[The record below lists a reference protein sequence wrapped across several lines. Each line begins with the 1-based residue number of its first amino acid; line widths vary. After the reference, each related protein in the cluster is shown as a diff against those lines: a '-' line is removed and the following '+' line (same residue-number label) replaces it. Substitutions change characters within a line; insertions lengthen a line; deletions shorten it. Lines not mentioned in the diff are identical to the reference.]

1 MNANA
6 DLPSPAPAG
15 GGHRAAPYAHDR
27 SSVER
32 IMLQVCLALT
42 PATLY
47 GLYLFGLPAILT
59 FLCIVLAAIAT
70 EALCLWLQGQSLWR
84 LKDASALLT
93 GWLLAMS
100 MPPWCPWWLSAS
112 GAFFAIAIGKHLY
125 GGIGQNVFNPAML
138 ARVALLISFPVQ
150 MTTWVQVMPL
160 GSDIAPGLS
169 QSLAIFFG
177 EQGIPDGFTGAT
189 LLGASKAAAKA
200 MTEQVALQNAPH
212 GIRVNCIQPGLMN
225 TPMAVDARMDA
236 WNMTRE
242 EVVAM
247 RDAKVP
253 LGGKMGTAWDV
264 ANAALFLVS
273 DEARF
278 ITGVTLM
285 VDGGAHCRIG

>member
-1 MNANA
+1 MTQDGSEVSKGVLRLDGQAAIVVGGGQTPGQTIGNGRATAITYARAGARVLVA
-6 DLPSPAPAG
+6 DRDLDAAAATVAEITAEGGEAVPFRADVTDEGDIAAMVADACERWERLDILHNNVGISVAG
-15 GGHRAAPYAHDR
+15 GDAEISKIEGDAFD
-27 SSVER
+27 R
-32 IMLQVCLALT
+32 IM
-42 PATLY
+42 
-47 GLYLFGLPAILT
+47 AINLKSM
-59 FLCIVLAAIAT
+59 VLAIKH
-70 EALCLWLQGQSLWR
+70 ALPVMRGQQSGNIVNISSTAAHE
-84 LKDASALLT
+84 DY
-93 GWLLAMS
+93 
-100 MPPWCPWWLSAS
+100 PWVTY
-112 GAFFAIAIGKHLY
+112 K
-125 GGIGQNVFNPAML
+125 
-138 ARVALLISFPVQ
+138 
-150 MTTWVQVMPL
+150 
-160 GSDIAPGLS
+160 
-169 QSLAIFFG
+169 
-177 EQGIPDGFTGAT
+177 
-189 LLGASKAAAKA
+189 ASKAAAKA

-236 WNMTRE
+236 WDMTRE

>member
-1 MNANA
+1 MTQDGSGVSNGVLRLDGQAAIVVGGGQTPGQTIGNGRATAITYARAGARVLVA
-6 DLPSPAPAG
+6 DRDLDAAAATVAEITAEGNEAVPFRADVTHEADIAAMVADACDRWERLDILHNNVGISVAG
-15 GGHRAAPYAHDR
+15 GDAEISKIEGEAFD
-27 SSVER
+27 R
-32 IMLQVCLALT
+32 IM
-42 PATLY
+42 
-47 GLYLFGLPAILT
+47 AINLKSM
-59 FLCIVLAAIAT
+59 VLAIKH
-70 EALCLWLQGQSLWR
+70 ALPVMRGQQSGNIINISSTAAHE
-84 LKDASALLT
+84 DY
-93 GWLLAMS
+93 
-100 MPPWCPWWLSAS
+100 PWVTY
-112 GAFFAIAIGKHLY
+112 K
-125 GGIGQNVFNPAML
+125 
-138 ARVALLISFPVQ
+138 
-150 MTTWVQVMPL
+150 
-160 GSDIAPGLS
+160 
-169 QSLAIFFG
+169 
-177 EQGIPDGFTGAT
+177 
-189 LLGASKAAAKA
+189 ASKAAAKA

>member
-1 MNANA
+1 MTQDRSEVSKAVLRLDGQAAIVVGGGQTPGQTIGNGRATAITYARAGARVLVA
-6 DLPSPAPAG
+6 DRDLDAAAATVAEITAEGGDAVPFRADVTDEADIAAMVADACDRWGRLDILHNNVGISVAG
-15 GGHRAAPYAHDR
+15 GDAEISKIEGEAFD
-27 SSVER
+27 R
-32 IMLQVCLALT
+32 IM
-42 PATLY
+42 
-47 GLYLFGLPAILT
+47 AINLKSM
-59 FLCIVLAAIAT
+59 VLAIKH
-70 EALCLWLQGQSLWR
+70 ALPVMRGQQSGNIVNISSTAAHE
-84 LKDASALLT
+84 DY
-93 GWLLAMS
+93 
-100 MPPWCPWWLSAS
+100 PWVTY
-112 GAFFAIAIGKHLY
+112 K
-125 GGIGQNVFNPAML
+125 
-138 ARVALLISFPVQ
+138 
-150 MTTWVQVMPL
+150 
-160 GSDIAPGLS
+160 
-169 QSLAIFFG
+169 
-177 EQGIPDGFTGAT
+177 
-189 LLGASKAAAKA
+189 ASKAAAKA

>member
-1 MNANA
+1 MTQDGSEGSKDVLRLDGQAAIVVGGGQTPGQTIGNGRATAITYARAGARVLVA
-6 DLPSPAPAG
+6 DRDLDAAAATVAEITAEGGDAVPFRADVTDEADIAAMVADACDRWERLDILHNNVGISVAG
-15 GGHRAAPYAHDR
+15 GDAEISKIEGEAFD
-27 SSVER
+27 R
-32 IMLQVCLALT
+32 IM
-42 PATLY
+42 
-47 GLYLFGLPAILT
+47 AINLKSM
-59 FLCIVLAAIAT
+59 VLAIKH
-70 EALCLWLQGQSLWR
+70 ALPVMRGQQSGNIVNISSTAAHE
-84 LKDASALLT
+84 DY
-93 GWLLAMS
+93 
-100 MPPWCPWWLSAS
+100 PWVTY
-112 GAFFAIAIGKHLY
+112 K
-125 GGIGQNVFNPAML
+125 
-138 ARVALLISFPVQ
+138 
-150 MTTWVQVMPL
+150 
-160 GSDIAPGLS
+160 
-169 QSLAIFFG
+169 
-177 EQGIPDGFTGAT
+177 
-189 LLGASKAAAKA
+189 ASKAAAKA

-236 WNMTRE
+236 WNMNRE

>member
-1 MNANA
+1 MTQDRSEVLKGVLRLDGQAAIVVGGGQTPGQTIGNGRATAITYARAGAHVLVA
-6 DLPSPAPAG
+6 DRNLDAAAATVAEITAEGGDAVPFRADVTDEADIAAMVADACDRWERLDILHNNVGISVAG
-15 GGHRAAPYAHDR
+15 GDAEISKIESEAFD
-27 SSVER
+27 R
-32 IMLQVCLALT
+32 IM
-42 PATLY
+42 
-47 GLYLFGLPAILT
+47 AINLKSM
-59 FLCIVLAAIAT
+59 VLAIKH
-70 EALCLWLQGQSLWR
+70 ALPVMRGQQSGNIINISSTAAHE
-84 LKDASALLT
+84 DY
-93 GWLLAMS
+93 
-100 MPPWCPWWLSAS
+100 PWVTY
-112 GAFFAIAIGKHLY
+112 K
-125 GGIGQNVFNPAML
+125 
-138 ARVALLISFPVQ
+138 
-150 MTTWVQVMPL
+150 
-160 GSDIAPGLS
+160 
-169 QSLAIFFG
+169 
-177 EQGIPDGFTGAT
+177 
-189 LLGASKAAAKA
+189 ASKAAAKA

>member
-1 MNANA
+1 MTQDRSEVSKAVLRLDGQAAIVVGGGQTPGQTIGNGRATAITYARAGARVLVA
-6 DLPSPAPAG
+6 DRDLDAAAATVAEITAEGGEAVPFRADVTDEADIAAMVADACDRWERLDILHNNVGISVAG
-15 GGHRAAPYAHDR
+15 GDAEISKIEGEAFD
-27 SSVER
+27 R
-32 IMLQVCLALT
+32 IM
-42 PATLY
+42 
-47 GLYLFGLPAILT
+47 AINLKSM
-59 FLCIVLAAIAT
+59 VLAIKH
-70 EALCLWLQGQSLWR
+70 ALPVMRGQQSGNIINISSTAAHE
-84 LKDASALLT
+84 DY
-93 GWLLAMS
+93 
-100 MPPWCPWWLSAS
+100 PWVTY
-112 GAFFAIAIGKHLY
+112 K
-125 GGIGQNVFNPAML
+125 
-138 ARVALLISFPVQ
+138 
-150 MTTWVQVMPL
+150 
-160 GSDIAPGLS
+160 
-169 QSLAIFFG
+169 
-177 EQGIPDGFTGAT
+177 
-189 LLGASKAAAKA
+189 ASKAAAKA

-236 WNMTRE
+236 WDMTRE

>member
-1 MNANA
+1 MTQDGSEVGVLRLDGQAAIVVGGGQTPGQTIGNGRATAITYARAGARVLVA
-6 DLPSPAPAG
+6 DRDLDAAAATVAEITAEGGDAVPFRADVTDEADIAAMVADACDRWGRLDILHNNVGISVAG
-15 GGHRAAPYAHDR
+15 GDAEISKIEGEAFD
-27 SSVER
+27 R
-32 IMLQVCLALT
+32 IM
-42 PATLY
+42 
-47 GLYLFGLPAILT
+47 AINLKSM
-59 FLCIVLAAIAT
+59 VLAIKH
-70 EALCLWLQGQSLWR
+70 ALPVMRGQQSGNIVNISSTAAHE
-84 LKDASALLT
+84 DY
-93 GWLLAMS
+93 
-100 MPPWCPWWLSAS
+100 PWVTY
-112 GAFFAIAIGKHLY
+112 K
-125 GGIGQNVFNPAML
+125 
-138 ARVALLISFPVQ
+138 
-150 MTTWVQVMPL
+150 
-160 GSDIAPGLS
+160 
-169 QSLAIFFG
+169 
-177 EQGIPDGFTGAT
+177 
-189 LLGASKAAAKA
+189 ASKAAAKA

>member
-1 MNANA
+1 MTQDRSEVSKAVLRLDGQAAIVVGGGQTPGQTIGNGRATAVTYARAGARVLVA
-6 DLPSPAPAG
+6 DRDLDAAAATVAEITAEGGDAVPFRADVTDEADIAAMVADACDRWGRLDILHNNVGISVAG
-15 GGHRAAPYAHDR
+15 GDAEISKIEGEAFD
-27 SSVER
+27 R
-32 IMLQVCLALT
+32 IM
-42 PATLY
+42 
-47 GLYLFGLPAILT
+47 AINLKSM
-59 FLCIVLAAIAT
+59 VLAIKH
-70 EALCLWLQGQSLWR
+70 ALPVMRDQQSGNIINISST
-84 LKDASALLT
+84 AAHEEY
-93 GWLLAMS
+93 
-100 MPPWCPWWLSAS
+100 PWVTY
-112 GAFFAIAIGKHLY
+112 K
-125 GGIGQNVFNPAML
+125 
-138 ARVALLISFPVQ
+138 
-150 MTTWVQVMPL
+150 
-160 GSDIAPGLS
+160 
-169 QSLAIFFG
+169 
-177 EQGIPDGFTGAT
+177 
-189 LLGASKAAAKA
+189 ASKAAAKA

-236 WNMTRE
+236 WDMTRE

>member
-1 MNANA
+1 MTQDISEVSKAVLRLDGQAAIVVGGGQTPGQTIGNGRATAITYARAGARVLVA
-6 DLPSPAPAG
+6 DRDLDAAAATVAEITAEGGDAVPFRADVTDEADIAAMVADACDRWGRLDILHNNVGISVAG
-15 GGHRAAPYAHDR
+15 GDAEISKIEGEAFD
-27 SSVER
+27 R
-32 IMLQVCLALT
+32 IM
-42 PATLY
+42 
-47 GLYLFGLPAILT
+47 AINLKSM
-59 FLCIVLAAIAT
+59 VLAIKH
-70 EALCLWLQGQSLWR
+70 ALPVMRGQQSGNIVNISSTAAHE
-84 LKDASALLT
+84 DY
-93 GWLLAMS
+93 
-100 MPPWCPWWLSAS
+100 PWVTY
-112 GAFFAIAIGKHLY
+112 K
-125 GGIGQNVFNPAML
+125 
-138 ARVALLISFPVQ
+138 
-150 MTTWVQVMPL
+150 
-160 GSDIAPGLS
+160 
-169 QSLAIFFG
+169 
-177 EQGIPDGFTGAT
+177 
-189 LLGASKAAAKA
+189 ASKAAAKA

-236 WNMTRE
+236 WDMTRE

>member
-1 MNANA
+1 MTQDRSEVSKAVLRLDGQAAIVVGGGQTPGQTIGNGRATAITYARAGARVLVA
-6 DLPSPAPAG
+6 DRDLDAAAATVAEITAEGGDAVPFRADVTDEADIAAMVADACDRWGRLDILHNNVGISVAG
-15 GGHRAAPYAHDR
+15 GDAEISKIEGEAFD
-27 SSVER
+27 R
-32 IMLQVCLALT
+32 IM
-42 PATLY
+42 
-47 GLYLFGLPAILT
+47 AINLKSM
-59 FLCIVLAAIAT
+59 VLAIKH
-70 EALCLWLQGQSLWR
+70 ALPVMRGQQSGNIINISSTAAHE
-84 LKDASALLT
+84 DY
-93 GWLLAMS
+93 
-100 MPPWCPWWLSAS
+100 PWVTY
-112 GAFFAIAIGKHLY
+112 K
-125 GGIGQNVFNPAML
+125 
-138 ARVALLISFPVQ
+138 
-150 MTTWVQVMPL
+150 
-160 GSDIAPGLS
+160 
-169 QSLAIFFG
+169 
-177 EQGIPDGFTGAT
+177 
-189 LLGASKAAAKA
+189 ASKAAAKA

>member
-1 MNANA
+1 MTQDRSEVSKGVLRLDGQAAIVVGGGQTPGQTIGNGRATAITYARAGARVLVADRDLDAAAATVAEITAEGGDAVPFRADVTDEADIAAMVANA
-6 DLPSPAPAG
+6 CDRWGRLDILHNNVGISVAG
-15 GGHRAAPYAHDR
+15 GDAEISKIEGEAFD
-27 SSVER
+27 R
-32 IMLQVCLALT
+32 IM
-42 PATLY
+42 
-47 GLYLFGLPAILT
+47 AINLKSM
-59 FLCIVLAAIAT
+59 VLAIKH
-70 EALCLWLQGQSLWR
+70 ALPVMRGQQSGNIVNISSTAAHE
-84 LKDASALLT
+84 DY
-93 GWLLAMS
+93 
-100 MPPWCPWWLSAS
+100 PWVTY
-112 GAFFAIAIGKHLY
+112 K
-125 GGIGQNVFNPAML
+125 
-138 ARVALLISFPVQ
+138 
-150 MTTWVQVMPL
+150 
-160 GSDIAPGLS
+160 
-169 QSLAIFFG
+169 
-177 EQGIPDGFTGAT
+177 
-189 LLGASKAAAKA
+189 ASKAAAKA

-236 WNMTRE
+236 WDMTRE

>member
-1 MNANA
+1 MTQDRSEVSKAVLRLDGQAAIVVGGGQTPGQTIGNGRATAITYARAGARVLVA
-6 DLPSPAPAG
+6 DRDLDAAAATVAEITAEGGDAVPFRADVTDEADIAAMVADACDRWGRLDILHNNVGISVAG
-15 GGHRAAPYAHDR
+15 GDAEISKIEGEAFD
-27 SSVER
+27 R
-32 IMLQVCLALT
+32 IM
-42 PATLY
+42 
-47 GLYLFGLPAILT
+47 AINLKSM
-59 FLCIVLAAIAT
+59 VLAIKH
-70 EALCLWLQGQSLWR
+70 ALPVMRGQQSGNIINISSTAAHE
-84 LKDASALLT
+84 DY
-93 GWLLAMS
+93 
-100 MPPWCPWWLSAS
+100 PWVTY
-112 GAFFAIAIGKHLY
+112 K
-125 GGIGQNVFNPAML
+125 
-138 ARVALLISFPVQ
+138 
-150 MTTWVQVMPL
+150 
-160 GSDIAPGLS
+160 
-169 QSLAIFFG
+169 
-177 EQGIPDGFTGAT
+177 
-189 LLGASKAAAKA
+189 ASKAAAKA

-273 DEARF
+273 EEARF

>member
-1 MNANA
+1 MTQDRSEVSKAVLRLDGQAAIVVGGGQTPGQTIGNGRATAITYARAGARVLVA
-6 DLPSPAPAG
+6 DRDLDAAAATVEEITAEGGDAVPFRADVTDEADIAAMVADACDRWGRLDILHNNVGISVAG
-15 GGHRAAPYAHDR
+15 GDAEISKIEGEAFD
-27 SSVER
+27 R
-32 IMLQVCLALT
+32 IM
-42 PATLY
+42 
-47 GLYLFGLPAILT
+47 AINLKSM
-59 FLCIVLAAIAT
+59 VLAIKH
-70 EALCLWLQGQSLWR
+70 ALPVMRGQQSGNIVNISSTAAHE
-84 LKDASALLT
+84 DY
-93 GWLLAMS
+93 
-100 MPPWCPWWLSAS
+100 PWVTY
-112 GAFFAIAIGKHLY
+112 K
-125 GGIGQNVFNPAML
+125 
-138 ARVALLISFPVQ
+138 
-150 MTTWVQVMPL
+150 
-160 GSDIAPGLS
+160 
-169 QSLAIFFG
+169 
-177 EQGIPDGFTGAT
+177 
-189 LLGASKAAAKA
+189 ASKAAAKA

-236 WNMTRE
+236 WDMTRE

>member
-1 MNANA
+1 MTQYGSEVSKGILRLDGQAAIVVGGGQTPGQTIGNGRATAITYARAGARVLVA
-6 DLPSPAPAG
+6 DRDLDAAAATVAEITAEGGDAVPFRADVTHEADIAAMVADACDRWERLDILHNNVGISVAG
-15 GGHRAAPYAHDR
+15 GDAEISKIEGEAFD
-27 SSVER
+27 R
-32 IMLQVCLALT
+32 IM
-42 PATLY
+42 
-47 GLYLFGLPAILT
+47 AINLKSM
-59 FLCIVLAAIAT
+59 VLAIKH
-70 EALCLWLQGQSLWR
+70 ALPVMRGQQSGNIINISSTAAHE
-84 LKDASALLT
+84 DY
-93 GWLLAMS
+93 
-100 MPPWCPWWLSAS
+100 PWVTY
-112 GAFFAIAIGKHLY
+112 K
-125 GGIGQNVFNPAML
+125 
-138 ARVALLISFPVQ
+138 
-150 MTTWVQVMPL
+150 
-160 GSDIAPGLS
+160 
-169 QSLAIFFG
+169 
-177 EQGIPDGFTGAT
+177 
-189 LLGASKAAAKA
+189 ASKAAAKA

>member
-1 MNANA
+1 MTQNRSEVSKGGLRLDGQAAIVVGGGQTPGQTIGNGRATAITYARAGARVLVA
-6 DLPSPAPAG
+6 DRDLDAAAATVAEITAEGGEAFPFRADVTDEADIAAMIADACDRWGRLDILHNNVGISVAG
-15 GGHRAAPYAHDR
+15 GDAEISKIEGEAFD
-27 SSVER
+27 R
-32 IMLQVCLALT
+32 IM
-42 PATLY
+42 
-47 GLYLFGLPAILT
+47 AINLKSM
-59 FLCIVLAAIAT
+59 VLAIKH
-70 EALCLWLQGQSLWR
+70 ALPVMRDQQSGNIINISST
-84 LKDASALLT
+84 AAHEEY
-93 GWLLAMS
+93 
-100 MPPWCPWWLSAS
+100 PWVTY
-112 GAFFAIAIGKHLY
+112 K
-125 GGIGQNVFNPAML
+125 
-138 ARVALLISFPVQ
+138 
-150 MTTWVQVMPL
+150 
-160 GSDIAPGLS
+160 
-169 QSLAIFFG
+169 
-177 EQGIPDGFTGAT
+177 
-189 LLGASKAAAKA
+189 ASKAAAKA

-273 DEARF
+273 EEARF

>member
-1 MNANA
+1 MTQDRSEVLKSVLRLDGQAAIVVGGGQTPGQTIGNGRATAITYARAGARVLVA
-6 DLPSPAPAG
+6 DRDLDAAAATVAEITAEGGEAFPFRADVTDEADIAAMIADACDRWGRLDILHNNVGISVAG
-15 GGHRAAPYAHDR
+15 GDAEISKIEGEAFD
-27 SSVER
+27 R
-32 IMLQVCLALT
+32 IM
-42 PATLY
+42 
-47 GLYLFGLPAILT
+47 AINLKSM
-59 FLCIVLAAIAT
+59 VLAIKH
-70 EALCLWLQGQSLWR
+70 ALPVMRDQQSGNIINISST
-84 LKDASALLT
+84 AAHEEY
-93 GWLLAMS
+93 
-100 MPPWCPWWLSAS
+100 PWVTY
-112 GAFFAIAIGKHLY
+112 K
-125 GGIGQNVFNPAML
+125 
-138 ARVALLISFPVQ
+138 
-150 MTTWVQVMPL
+150 
-160 GSDIAPGLS
+160 
-169 QSLAIFFG
+169 
-177 EQGIPDGFTGAT
+177 
-189 LLGASKAAAKA
+189 ASKAAAKA

-236 WNMTRE
+236 WNMTRD

>member
-1 MNANA
+1 MTQDRSEVSKGVLRLDGQAAIVVGGGQTPGQTIGNGRATAITYARAGARVLVA
-6 DLPSPAPAG
+6 DRDLDAAAATVAEITAEGGEAVPFRADVTDEADIAAMVADVCDRWARLDILHNNVGISVAG
-15 GGHRAAPYAHDR
+15 GDAEISKIEGEAFD
-27 SSVER
+27 R
-32 IMLQVCLALT
+32 IM
-42 PATLY
+42 
-47 GLYLFGLPAILT
+47 AINLKSM
-59 FLCIVLAAIAT
+59 VLAIKH
-70 EALCLWLQGQSLWR
+70 ALPVMRGQQSGNIVNISSTAAHE
-84 LKDASALLT
+84 DY
-93 GWLLAMS
+93 
-100 MPPWCPWWLSAS
+100 PWVTY
-112 GAFFAIAIGKHLY
+112 K
-125 GGIGQNVFNPAML
+125 
-138 ARVALLISFPVQ
+138 
-150 MTTWVQVMPL
+150 
-160 GSDIAPGLS
+160 
-169 QSLAIFFG
+169 
-177 EQGIPDGFTGAT
+177 
-189 LLGASKAAAKA
+189 ASKAAAKA

-236 WNMTRE
+236 WDMTRE

>member
-1 MNANA
+1 MTQDRSEVSKAVLRLDGQAAIVVGGGQTPGQTIGNGRATAVTYARAGARVLVA
-6 DLPSPAPAG
+6 DRDLDAAAATVAEITAEGGDAVPFRADVTDEADIAAMVADACDRWGRLDILHNNVGISVAG
-15 GGHRAAPYAHDR
+15 GDAEISKIEGEAFD
-27 SSVER
+27 R
-32 IMLQVCLALT
+32 IM
-42 PATLY
+42 
-47 GLYLFGLPAILT
+47 AINLKSM
-59 FLCIVLAAIAT
+59 VLAIKH
-70 EALCLWLQGQSLWR
+70 ALPVMRDQQSGNIINISST
-84 LKDASALLT
+84 AAHEEY
-93 GWLLAMS
+93 
-100 MPPWCPWWLSAS
+100 PWVTY
-112 GAFFAIAIGKHLY
+112 K
-125 GGIGQNVFNPAML
+125 
-138 ARVALLISFPVQ
+138 
-150 MTTWVQVMPL
+150 
-160 GSDIAPGLS
+160 
-169 QSLAIFFG
+169 
-177 EQGIPDGFTGAT
+177 
-189 LLGASKAAAKA
+189 ASKAAAKA

-273 DEARF
+273 EEARF

>member
-1 MNANA
+1 MTQDRSEVSKAVLRLDGQAAIVVGGGQTPGQTIGNGRATAITYARAGARVLVA
-6 DLPSPAPAG
+6 DRDLDAAAATVAEITAEGGDAVPFRADVTDEADIAAMVADACDRWERLDILHNNVGISVAG
-15 GGHRAAPYAHDR
+15 GDAEISKIEGEAFD
-27 SSVER
+27 R
-32 IMLQVCLALT
+32 IM
-42 PATLY
+42 
-47 GLYLFGLPAILT
+47 AINLKSM
-59 FLCIVLAAIAT
+59 VLAIKH
-70 EALCLWLQGQSLWR
+70 ALPVMRGQQSGNIVNISSTAAHE
-84 LKDASALLT
+84 DY
-93 GWLLAMS
+93 
-100 MPPWCPWWLSAS
+100 PWVTY
-112 GAFFAIAIGKHLY
+112 K
-125 GGIGQNVFNPAML
+125 
-138 ARVALLISFPVQ
+138 
-150 MTTWVQVMPL
+150 
-160 GSDIAPGLS
+160 
-169 QSLAIFFG
+169 
-177 EQGIPDGFTGAT
+177 
-189 LLGASKAAAKA
+189 ASKAAAKA

>member
-1 MNANA
+1 MTQDRSEVSKAVLRLDGQAAIVVGGGQTPGQTIGNGRATAITYARAGARVLVA
-6 DLPSPAPAG
+6 DRDLDAAAATVAVITAEGGDAVPFRADVTDEADIAAMVADACDRWGRLDILHNNVGISVAG
-15 GGHRAAPYAHDR
+15 GDAEISKIEGEAFD
-27 SSVER
+27 R
-32 IMLQVCLALT
+32 IM
-42 PATLY
+42 
-47 GLYLFGLPAILT
+47 AINLKSM
-59 FLCIVLAAIAT
+59 VLAIKH
-70 EALCLWLQGQSLWR
+70 ALPVMRGQQSGNIVNISSTAAHE
-84 LKDASALLT
+84 DY
-93 GWLLAMS
+93 
-100 MPPWCPWWLSAS
+100 PWVTY
-112 GAFFAIAIGKHLY
+112 K
-125 GGIGQNVFNPAML
+125 
-138 ARVALLISFPVQ
+138 
-150 MTTWVQVMPL
+150 
-160 GSDIAPGLS
+160 
-169 QSLAIFFG
+169 
-177 EQGIPDGFTGAT
+177 
-189 LLGASKAAAKA
+189 ASKAAAKA

-236 WNMTRE
+236 WDMTRE

>member
-1 MNANA
+1 MTQDRREVSKGVLRLDGQAAIDVGGGQTPGQTIGNGRATAITYARAGARVLVA
-6 DLPSPAPAG
+6 DRDLDAAAATVAEITAEGGDAVPFRADVTDEADIAAMVADACDRWGRLDILHNNVGISVAG
-15 GGHRAAPYAHDR
+15 GDAEISKIEGEAFD
-27 SSVER
+27 R
-32 IMLQVCLALT
+32 IM
-42 PATLY
+42 
-47 GLYLFGLPAILT
+47 AINLKSM
-59 FLCIVLAAIAT
+59 VLAIKH
-70 EALCLWLQGQSLWR
+70 ALPVMRGQQSGNIVNISSTAAHE
-84 LKDASALLT
+84 DY
-93 GWLLAMS
+93 
-100 MPPWCPWWLSAS
+100 PWVTY
-112 GAFFAIAIGKHLY
+112 K
-125 GGIGQNVFNPAML
+125 
-138 ARVALLISFPVQ
+138 
-150 MTTWVQVMPL
+150 
-160 GSDIAPGLS
+160 
-169 QSLAIFFG
+169 
-177 EQGIPDGFTGAT
+177 
-189 LLGASKAAAKA
+189 ASKAAAKA

-236 WNMTRE
+236 WDMTRE

>member
-1 MNANA
+1 MTQDRSEVLKGVLRLDGQAAIVVGGGQTPGQTIGNGRATAITYARAGAHVLVA
-6 DLPSPAPAG
+6 DRNLDAAAATVAEITAEGGEAVPFRADVTDEADIAAMVADACDRWERLDILHNNVGISVAG
-15 GGHRAAPYAHDR
+15 GDAEISKIESEAFD
-27 SSVER
+27 R
-32 IMLQVCLALT
+32 IM
-42 PATLY
+42 
-47 GLYLFGLPAILT
+47 AINLKSM
-59 FLCIVLAAIAT
+59 VLAIKH
-70 EALCLWLQGQSLWR
+70 ALPVMRGQQSGNIINISSTAAHE
-84 LKDASALLT
+84 DY
-93 GWLLAMS
+93 
-100 MPPWCPWWLSAS
+100 PWVTY
-112 GAFFAIAIGKHLY
+112 K
-125 GGIGQNVFNPAML
+125 
-138 ARVALLISFPVQ
+138 
-150 MTTWVQVMPL
+150 
-160 GSDIAPGLS
+160 
-169 QSLAIFFG
+169 
-177 EQGIPDGFTGAT
+177 
-189 LLGASKAAAKA
+189 ASKAAAKA

>member
-1 MNANA
+1 MTQNRSEVLKGVLRLDGQAAIVVGGGQTPGQTIGNGRATAITYARAGARVLVA
-6 DLPSPAPAG
+6 DRDLDAAAATVAEITAEGGEAVPFRADVTDEADIAAMVADACDRWGRLDILHNNVGISVAG
-15 GGHRAAPYAHDR
+15 GDAEISKIEGEAFD
-27 SSVER
+27 R
-32 IMLQVCLALT
+32 IM
-42 PATLY
+42 
-47 GLYLFGLPAILT
+47 AINLKSM
-59 FLCIVLAAIAT
+59 VLAIKH
-70 EALCLWLQGQSLWR
+70 ALPVMRGQQSGNIVNISSTAAHE
-84 LKDASALLT
+84 DY
-93 GWLLAMS
+93 
-100 MPPWCPWWLSAS
+100 PWVTY
-112 GAFFAIAIGKHLY
+112 K
-125 GGIGQNVFNPAML
+125 
-138 ARVALLISFPVQ
+138 
-150 MTTWVQVMPL
+150 
-160 GSDIAPGLS
+160 
-169 QSLAIFFG
+169 
-177 EQGIPDGFTGAT
+177 
-189 LLGASKAAAKA
+189 ASKAAAKA

>member
-1 MNANA
+1 MTQDGSEVLKGVLRLDGQVAIVVGGGQTPGQTIGNGRATAITYARAGARVLVA
-6 DLPSPAPAG
+6 DRDLDAAAATVAEITAEGGEAVPFRADVTDEADIAAMVAEACKRWERLDILHNNVGISVAG
-15 GGHRAAPYAHDR
+15 GDAEISKIEGDAFD
-27 SSVER
+27 R
-32 IMLQVCLALT
+32 IM
-42 PATLY
+42 
-47 GLYLFGLPAILT
+47 AINLKSM
-59 FLCIVLAAIAT
+59 VLAIKH
-70 EALCLWLQGQSLWR
+70 ALPVMRGQQSGNIVNISSTAAHE
-84 LKDASALLT
+84 DY
-93 GWLLAMS
+93 
-100 MPPWCPWWLSAS
+100 PWVTY
-112 GAFFAIAIGKHLY
+112 K
-125 GGIGQNVFNPAML
+125 
-138 ARVALLISFPVQ
+138 
-150 MTTWVQVMPL
+150 
-160 GSDIAPGLS
+160 
-169 QSLAIFFG
+169 
-177 EQGIPDGFTGAT
+177 
-189 LLGASKAAAKA
+189 ASKAAAKA

-236 WNMTRE
+236 WDMTRE

>member
-1 MNANA
+1 MTQDRSEVLKGLLRLDGQAAIVVGGGQTPGQTIGNGRATAITYAGAGARVLVGDRVLDAAAATVAEIIAEGGDAVPFRA
-6 DLPSPAPAG
+6 DVTDEADIAAMVADAFDRWGRLDILHNNVGISVAG
-15 GGHRAAPYAHDR
+15 GDAEISKIEGEAFD
-27 SSVER
+27 R
-32 IMLQVCLALT
+32 IM
-42 PATLY
+42 
-47 GLYLFGLPAILT
+47 AINLKSM
-59 FLCIVLAAIAT
+59 VLAIKH
-70 EALCLWLQGQSLWR
+70 ALPVMRGQQSGNIINISSTAAHE
-84 LKDASALLT
+84 DY
-93 GWLLAMS
+93 
-100 MPPWCPWWLSAS
+100 PWVTY
-112 GAFFAIAIGKHLY
+112 K
-125 GGIGQNVFNPAML
+125 
-138 ARVALLISFPVQ
+138 
-150 MTTWVQVMPL
+150 
-160 GSDIAPGLS
+160 
-169 QSLAIFFG
+169 
-177 EQGIPDGFTGAT
+177 
-189 LLGASKAAAKA
+189 ASKAAAKA

>member
-1 MNANA
+1 MRLDGQAAIVVGGGQTPGQTIGNGRATAITYARAGAGVLVA
-6 DLPSPAPAG
+6 DRDLDAAAATVAEITAEGGEAFPFRADVTDEADIAAMIADACDRWGRLDILHNNVGISVAG
-15 GGHRAAPYAHDR
+15 GDAEISKIEGEAFD
-27 SSVER
+27 R
-32 IMLQVCLALT
+32 IM
-42 PATLY
+42 
-47 GLYLFGLPAILT
+47 AINLKSM
-59 FLCIVLAAIAT
+59 VLAIKH
-70 EALCLWLQGQSLWR
+70 ALPVMRDQQSGNIINISST
-84 LKDASALLT
+84 AAHEEY
-93 GWLLAMS
+93 
-100 MPPWCPWWLSAS
+100 PWVTY
-112 GAFFAIAIGKHLY
+112 K
-125 GGIGQNVFNPAML
+125 
-138 ARVALLISFPVQ
+138 
-150 MTTWVQVMPL
+150 
-160 GSDIAPGLS
+160 
-169 QSLAIFFG
+169 
-177 EQGIPDGFTGAT
+177 
-189 LLGASKAAAKA
+189 ASKAAAKA

-273 DEARF
+273 EEARF

>member
-1 MNANA
+1 MTQDRSEVSKAVLRLDGQAAIVVGGGQTPGQTIGNGRATAITYARAGARVLVA
-6 DLPSPAPAG
+6 DRDLDAAAATVAEITAEGGDAVPFRADVTDEADIAAMVADACDRWGRLDILHNNVGISVAG
-15 GGHRAAPYAHDR
+15 GDAEISKIEGEAFD
-27 SSVER
+27 R
-32 IMLQVCLALT
+32 IM
-42 PATLY
+42 
-47 GLYLFGLPAILT
+47 AINLKSM
-59 FLCIVLAAIAT
+59 VLAIKH
-70 EALCLWLQGQSLWR
+70 ALPVMRGQQSGNIVNISSTAAHE
-84 LKDASALLT
+84 DY
-93 GWLLAMS
+93 
-100 MPPWCPWWLSAS
+100 PWVTY
-112 GAFFAIAIGKHLY
+112 K
-125 GGIGQNVFNPAML
+125 
-138 ARVALLISFPVQ
+138 
-150 MTTWVQVMPL
+150 
-160 GSDIAPGLS
+160 
-169 QSLAIFFG
+169 
-177 EQGIPDGFTGAT
+177 
-189 LLGASKAAAKA
+189 ASKAAAKA

-236 WNMTRE
+236 WDMTRE

>member
-1 MNANA
+1 MTQIGNEVSKGALRLDGQAAIVVGGGQTPGQTIGNGRATAITYARAGARVLVADRDLDAAAATVAEITAEGGDAVPFRADVTDEANIAAMVA
-6 DLPSPAPAG
+6 DAFDRWGRLDILHNNVGISVAG
-15 GGHRAAPYAHDR
+15 GDAEISKIEGEAFD
-27 SSVER
+27 R
-32 IMLQVCLALT
+32 IM
-42 PATLY
+42 
-47 GLYLFGLPAILT
+47 AINLKSM
-59 FLCIVLAAIAT
+59 VLAIKH
-70 EALCLWLQGQSLWR
+70 ALPVMRGQQSGNIVNISSTAAHE
-84 LKDASALLT
+84 DY
-93 GWLLAMS
+93 
-100 MPPWCPWWLSAS
+100 PWVTY
-112 GAFFAIAIGKHLY
+112 K
-125 GGIGQNVFNPAML
+125 
-138 ARVALLISFPVQ
+138 
-150 MTTWVQVMPL
+150 
-160 GSDIAPGLS
+160 
-169 QSLAIFFG
+169 
-177 EQGIPDGFTGAT
+177 
-189 LLGASKAAAKA
+189 ASKAAAKA

>member
-1 MNANA
+1 MTQDGSEVSKCVLRLDGQAAIVVGGGQTPGQTTGNGRATAITFARAGARVLVA
-6 DLPSPAPAG
+6 DRDLDAAAATVAEITAEGGDAVSFRADVTDEADIAAMVADACDRWGRLDILHNNVGISVAG
-15 GGHRAAPYAHDR
+15 GDAEISKIEGEAFD
-27 SSVER
+27 R
-32 IMLQVCLALT
+32 IM
-42 PATLY
+42 
-47 GLYLFGLPAILT
+47 AINLKSM
-59 FLCIVLAAIAT
+59 VLAIKH
-70 EALCLWLQGQSLWR
+70 ALPVMRGQQRGNIINISSTAAHE
-84 LKDASALLT
+84 DY
-93 GWLLAMS
+93 
-100 MPPWCPWWLSAS
+100 PWVTY
-112 GAFFAIAIGKHLY
+112 K
-125 GGIGQNVFNPAML
+125 
-138 ARVALLISFPVQ
+138 
-150 MTTWVQVMPL
+150 
-160 GSDIAPGLS
+160 
-169 QSLAIFFG
+169 
-177 EQGIPDGFTGAT
+177 
-189 LLGASKAAAKA
+189 ASKAAAKA

>member
-1 MNANA
+1 MTQDRSEVLKGVLRLDGQAAIVVGGGQTPGQTIGNGRATAITYARAGAHVLVA
-6 DLPSPAPAG
+6 DRNLDAAAATVAEITAEGGEAVPFRADVTDEADIAAMVADACDRWERLDILHNNVGISVAG
-15 GGHRAAPYAHDR
+15 GDAEISKIESEAFD
-27 SSVER
+27 R
-32 IMLQVCLALT
+32 IM
-42 PATLY
+42 
-47 GLYLFGLPAILT
+47 AINLKSM
-59 FLCIVLAAIAT
+59 VLAIKH
-70 EALCLWLQGQSLWR
+70 ALPVMRGQQSGNIINISSTAAHE
-84 LKDASALLT
+84 DY
-93 GWLLAMS
+93 
-100 MPPWCPWWLSAS
+100 PWVTY
-112 GAFFAIAIGKHLY
+112 K
-125 GGIGQNVFNPAML
+125 
-138 ARVALLISFPVQ
+138 
-150 MTTWVQVMPL
+150 
-160 GSDIAPGLS
+160 
-169 QSLAIFFG
+169 
-177 EQGIPDGFTGAT
+177 
-189 LLGASKAAAKA
+189 ASKAAAKA

-273 DEARF
+273 EEARF

>member
-1 MNANA
+1 MTQDDSEVSKGVLRLDGQTAIVVGGGQTPGQTIGNGRATAITYARAGARVLVA
-6 DLPSPAPAG
+6 DRDLDAAAATVAEITAEGGEAVPFRADVTDEADIAAMVTDACDRWERLDILHNNVGISVAG
-15 GGHRAAPYAHDR
+15 GDAEISKIEGEAFD
-27 SSVER
+27 R
-32 IMLQVCLALT
+32 IM
-42 PATLY
+42 
-47 GLYLFGLPAILT
+47 AINLKSM
-59 FLCIVLAAIAT
+59 VLAIKH
-70 EALCLWLQGQSLWR
+70 ALPVMRGQQSGNIVNISSTAAHE
-84 LKDASALLT
+84 DY
-93 GWLLAMS
+93 
-100 MPPWCPWWLSAS
+100 PWVTY
-112 GAFFAIAIGKHLY
+112 K
-125 GGIGQNVFNPAML
+125 
-138 ARVALLISFPVQ
+138 
-150 MTTWVQVMPL
+150 
-160 GSDIAPGLS
+160 
-169 QSLAIFFG
+169 
-177 EQGIPDGFTGAT
+177 
-189 LLGASKAAAKA
+189 ASKAAAKA

-236 WNMTRE
+236 WDMTRE

>member
-1 MNANA
+1 MTQNRSEVSKGVLRLDGQAAIVVGGGQTPGQTIGNGRATAITYARAGARVLVA
-6 DLPSPAPAG
+6 DRDLDAAAATVAEITAEGGEAFPFRADVTDEADIAAMIADACDRWGRLDILHNNVGISVAG
-15 GGHRAAPYAHDR
+15 GDAEISKIEGEAFD
-27 SSVER
+27 R
-32 IMLQVCLALT
+32 IM
-42 PATLY
+42 
-47 GLYLFGLPAILT
+47 AINLKSM
-59 FLCIVLAAIAT
+59 VLAIKH
-70 EALCLWLQGQSLWR
+70 ALPVMRDQQSGNIINISST
-84 LKDASALLT
+84 AAHEEY
-93 GWLLAMS
+93 
-100 MPPWCPWWLSAS
+100 PWVTY
-112 GAFFAIAIGKHLY
+112 K
-125 GGIGQNVFNPAML
+125 
-138 ARVALLISFPVQ
+138 
-150 MTTWVQVMPL
+150 
-160 GSDIAPGLS
+160 
-169 QSLAIFFG
+169 
-177 EQGIPDGFTGAT
+177 
-189 LLGASKAAAKA
+189 ASKAAAKA

-273 DEARF
+273 EEARF

>member
-1 MNANA
+1 MTQNRSEVSKGGLRLDGQAAIVVGGGQTPGQTIGNGRATAITYARAGARVLVA
-6 DLPSPAPAG
+6 DRDLDAAAATVAEITAEGGEAIPFRADVTDEADIAAMIADACDRWGRFDILHNNVGISVAG
-15 GGHRAAPYAHDR
+15 GDAEISKIEGEAFD
-27 SSVER
+27 R
-32 IMLQVCLALT
+32 IM
-42 PATLY
+42 
-47 GLYLFGLPAILT
+47 AINLKSM
-59 FLCIVLAAIAT
+59 VLAIKH
-70 EALCLWLQGQSLWR
+70 ALPVMRGQQSGNIVNISSTAAHE
-84 LKDASALLT
+84 DY
-93 GWLLAMS
+93 
-100 MPPWCPWWLSAS
+100 PWVTY
-112 GAFFAIAIGKHLY
+112 K
-125 GGIGQNVFNPAML
+125 
-138 ARVALLISFPVQ
+138 
-150 MTTWVQVMPL
+150 
-160 GSDIAPGLS
+160 
-169 QSLAIFFG
+169 
-177 EQGIPDGFTGAT
+177 
-189 LLGASKAAAKA
+189 ASKAAAKA

-253 LGGKMGTAWDV
+253 LGGRMGNAWDV

>member
-1 MNANA
+1 MTQDRSEVSKGVLRLDGQAAIVVGGGQTPGQTIGNGRATAITYARAGARVLVA
-6 DLPSPAPAG
+6 DRDLDAAAATVAEITAEGGEAFPFRADVTDEADIAAIIADACDRWGRLDILHNNVGISVAG
-15 GGHRAAPYAHDR
+15 GDAEISKIEGEAFD
-27 SSVER
+27 R
-32 IMLQVCLALT
+32 IM
-42 PATLY
+42 
-47 GLYLFGLPAILT
+47 AINLKSM
-59 FLCIVLAAIAT
+59 VLAIKH
-70 EALCLWLQGQSLWR
+70 ALPVMRDQQSGNIINISST
-84 LKDASALLT
+84 AAHEEY
-93 GWLLAMS
+93 
-100 MPPWCPWWLSAS
+100 PWVTY
-112 GAFFAIAIGKHLY
+112 K
-125 GGIGQNVFNPAML
+125 
-138 ARVALLISFPVQ
+138 
-150 MTTWVQVMPL
+150 
-160 GSDIAPGLS
+160 
-169 QSLAIFFG
+169 
-177 EQGIPDGFTGAT
+177 
-189 LLGASKAAAKA
+189 ASKAAAKA

-273 DEARF
+273 EEARF